1 MGSCVAVGR
10 AAHHAALGRVRT
22 PLCRLYVALARMGDR
37 ARGLGRAT
45 TSLGASDYSAWV
57 GVASGLS
64 VIIGWPIRGR
74 GRGQGPPVDQSGAGG
89 PKDSIYYYYYRGGR
103 TGGPEVSGMVSH
115 TAQRIS

>member
-1 MGSCVAVGR
+1 MSALECELGLR
-10 AAHHAALGRVRT
+10 AARRRRLGQ
-22 PLCRLYVALARMGDR
+22 PHCSGM
-37 ARGLGRAT
+37 
-45 TSLGASDYSAWV
+45 V
-57 GVASGLS
+57 GVARELS
-64 VIIGWPIRGR
+64 VIIGWPIRGS